1 MSIHHHECH
10 GLCLLL
16 AARMSLRPA
25 GLGLTDV
32 VVVVVLTRQLTH
44 RGRARRHAHGRAVR
58 GHDIALRRVCL
69 ALPCLA
75 LLAVQRCRLQCS
87 THCRDIKIRV
97 PVSASPTA
105 LCSVRASLAA
115 SCCPTAML
123 FPSVL
128 ISPKVSRP
136 HASRVNPGCY
146 RIAVGYPNSAHAPM
160 PRPFCLAPVLG
171 AQKRGRAVWPI
182 WLLSAWTS
190 GAESFSWNFFL
201 LHAAMCLVIYHLR
214 LR

>member
-1 MSIHHHECH
+1 M
-10 GLCLLL
+10 
-16 AARMSLRPA
+16 
-25 GLGLTDV
+25 
-32 VVVVVLTRQLTH
+32 LTRQLTH
-44 RGRARRHAHGRAVR
+44 KRARVVACAWAVR

-75 LLAVQRCRLQCS
+75 LPCCAVQCCRLQCS
-87 THCRDIKIRV
+87 THRRDIKIRV

-105 LCSVRASLAA
+105 LCFVRAPLAA

-160 PRPFCLAPVLG
+160 PWPFCLAPIV
-171 AQKRGRAVWPI
+171 GRTETWKSRLAYLAPVSLDKWGRE
-182 WLLSAWTS
+182 LLVD
-190 GAESFSWNFFL
+190 FFPT
-201 LHAAMCLVIYHLR
+201 ACCNVPCHLPPPPPLIR
-214 LR
+214 SLRPQ